1 MMEAPKSIELSS
13 TGGGGMG
20 VLVGGRGWEGEWK
33 AGRREESVGKSCRG
47 RGGVRREIMRRWKE
61 KATHVAA

>member
-1 MMEAPKSIELSS
+1 
-13 TGGGGMG
+13 MG

-33 AGRREESVGKSCRG
+33 AGRREESVGKSCRRRG
-47 RGGVRREIMRRWKE
+47 RVRRRIMRGWKE